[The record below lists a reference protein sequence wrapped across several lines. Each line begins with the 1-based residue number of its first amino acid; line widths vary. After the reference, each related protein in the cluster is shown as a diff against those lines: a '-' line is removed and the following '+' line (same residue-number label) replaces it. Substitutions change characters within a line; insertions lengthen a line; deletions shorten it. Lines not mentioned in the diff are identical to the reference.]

1 MVITLNP
8 SIVYNKVVTYI
19 EQTHNSKTIA
29 RNEATLKIKYK
40 LKELLQSTNADRAW
54 VIEYHNGT
62 TGLGGLPFTYGI
74 MNSEE
79 TEPGVAPVSS
89 HYKDFLLSDYLF
101 ILETS
106 KKGG

>member
-1 MVITLNP
+1 
-8 SIVYNKVVTYI
+8 
-19 EQTHNSKTIA
+19 
-29 RNEATLKIKYK
+29 
-40 LKELLQSTNADRAW
+40 
-54 VIEYHNGT
+54 
-62 TGLGGLPFTYGI
+62 

-79 TEPGVAPVSS
+79 TELGVAPVSS